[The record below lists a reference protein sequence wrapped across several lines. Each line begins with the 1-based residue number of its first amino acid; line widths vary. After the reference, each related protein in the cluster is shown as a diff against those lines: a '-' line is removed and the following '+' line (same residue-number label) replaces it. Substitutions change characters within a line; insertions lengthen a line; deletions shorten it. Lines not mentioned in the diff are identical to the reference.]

1 MQTFEVVRR
10 RPEFRPIAIHTLSKA
25 RNGNKQILSV
35 QFRNF
40 ILEGTWPRIME
51 VLFMR
56 IIQATEDFFEGDT
69 AAQMAAS
76 NAAEMAASNAA
87 EMAASNAAE
96 MAASNAAEMA
106 ASNAAQMAASNA
118 AEMAAINA
126 AAMDAAESAAVIAA
140 INDAM
145 ADSNDSQELI

>member
-1 MQTFEVVRR
+1 MAKDFSAPHGGVYGVHFAKRWMQTFEVVRR

-87 EMAASNAAE
+87 EMAASNAA
-96 MAASNAAEMA
+96 
-106 ASNAAQMAASNA
+106 Q
-118 AEMAAINA
+118 MAAINA